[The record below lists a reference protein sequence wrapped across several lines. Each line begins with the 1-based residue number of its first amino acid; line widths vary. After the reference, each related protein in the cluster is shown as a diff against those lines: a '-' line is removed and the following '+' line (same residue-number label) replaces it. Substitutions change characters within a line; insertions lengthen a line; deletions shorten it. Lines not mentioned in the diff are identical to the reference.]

1 LLGWQATA
9 LCEGKQHLAVQGT
22 VMAKQSRGSAK
33 KAPANPLRPNADGTS
48 LQNKILLA
56 LPRHERERV
65 LPKLELVRLQSR
77 QMLHDVGD
85 ILQSAY
91 FCNTGLISILS
102 VFSDGKSVEVG
113 LIGKEG
119 FLGLPLVAGFRSAST
134 RAMAQIEGTAFRIGA
149 DSLQTLLRECPG
161 LERSLQ
167 QFSQIMAM
175 QATQIAACNRL
186 HEVEERLG
194 RWLLMSADRVDTH
207 TLALTQELLAQML
220 GTRRSSVTLA
230 AGILQKAGLIAYTR
244 GNVTIVDRPKLEDAA
259 CECYALMQRQIEQW
273 RKDLL

>member
-1 LLGWQATA
+1 
-9 LCEGKQHLAVQGT
+9 
-22 VMAKQSRGSAK
+22 MAKQSDSSAK
-33 KAPANPLRPNADGTS
+33 KTPSSSLRPDGNGTQ
-48 LQNKILLA
+48 LQNKILLG

-65 LPKLELVRLQSR
+65 LPKLELLRLQSR

-85 ILQSAY
+85 TLQSAY

-113 LIGKEG
+113 LIGQEG

-134 RAMAQIEGTAFRIGA
+134 RAVAQIEGTAFRIGA
-149 DSLQTLLRECPG
+149 DSLQTILAECPE
-161 LERSLQ
+161 LERGLQ

-194 RWLLMSADRVDTH
+194 RWLLMSADRVIAH
-207 TLALTQELLAQML
+207 TLPLTQELLAQML

-230 AGILQKAGLIAYTR
+230 AGILQKAGLISYTR
-244 GNVTIVDRPKLEDAA
+244 GNVTIVDRPRLEEAA

-273 RKDLL
+273 RKDLA